1 MPQISKQTLS
11 QFMKTECYRQLKFV
25 LSPHDNK
32 KYEQERL
39 DLNIP
44 PRQEPRPGMDIVRKA
59 GDAWE
64 KEKYAEIEEYFSGFL
79 IVGNANK
86 NGGFSPISL
95 TDVLSKVTEN
105 SFIMQPEYKINESSI
120 FENLFGIKELRK
132 KAYNNVLEISKLRP
146 DIIHVLKPQTYD
158 YYVTP
163 NGKYVPV
170 DKSSTHLQLKVIDIK
185 HTSEPSIA
193 HFSELAYYMI
203 TLSCWIADNNL
214 DDKIQVVC
222 GAVWPGSHDAST
234 IKKNVLECKKNNSTI
249 LADDL
254 LSWMNADLIQI
265 PFEVFTSK
273 IIKFF
278 EKDLSSVLETDWNEL
293 SYHVNSG
300 CKHCDY
306 LGYPWQNAKKEFT
319 FHEDHCMQLAI
330 REDDLSR
337 IADMSKAAKASL
349 KENNV
354 ICGEELSNLNNTDK
368 VFENHQTLKSKRVLY
383 PQRAISLRDGSTIV
397 PSDVGTSSVMP
408 KWSDLSIFITVD
420 FDITSAITASIGM
433 QGIWVNT
440 SDKKNLS
447 FWPSNNKKPMVYVIQ
462 SKDLDV
468 EKNVILKFLE
478 YLQTIID
485 EVRNKDPESTY
496 QIYIWD
502 NIQYEHFKRVIGRN
516 LEYIIQ
522 NPKIRELAWL
532 FPSEETMGNPDIQRQ
547 SPITIVKD
555 CIGSLTA
562 LPIAHYY
569 SLLAVARIYGNPDYS
584 NMFNV
589 HPLFEDALSDQI
601 PSERIHEIWSKISD
615 PRVNWVTQLGVLQET
630 VEKRVRA
637 LHEVTKRIQKDIRNN
652 LIEISPKISKSLNP
666 NKQGKMCYESELLF
680 MFSKLDAKLNELE
693 VLAKR
698 ALPIYEREAK
708 FDSAI
713 LTERIASKERL
724 LKEYK
729 INNDEYTYVF
739 KLSDN
744 STGVRIKDGDFSV
757 ALSPNCDSTFLNK
770 KVFNILTNVSDR
782 IKYKKFEDFLKV
794 TVLKIDREKKVI
806 VIKVNP
812 FFDSD
817 NNRCNPVQELER
829 VGISFEINVS
839 LDPIASDYFTS
850 KLKEALQNIGNPPVS
865 GENVDELTRIKQTGL
880 VKLRP
885 RSTPVSPASKIL
897 WDKSAYL
904 RVPNVLMNGL
914 NDSQRNDILQK
925 ARIDLEN
932 AGLGLNES
940 QIKAWEKALCDS
952 ISIIWGPPGT
962 GKSKTLVSLVQS
974 IIAISNTNKKPIR
987 ILISAFTYNAID
999 NVLFEIADKVDLHD
1013 AQIIRL
1019 CSESKVNRLC
1029 PMNVKQIFTSENT
1042 DISIL
1047 RKTLTENKGITVVA
1061 APPQQIHKL
1070 LKEDSGYSHKEYFDM
1085 VIIDEASQMNVANAI
1100 LIFCALVLD
1109 GSLVLAGDGLQL
1121 PPIHKAEIP
1130 RGCETKLGSIYDY
1143 YEKNNEIEST
1153 MLEINYRSNKE
1164 IVKFIKEA
1172 GYKNKLTSYSPDLKI
1187 RVNELAIKSAQLPKE
1202 LYQCDGWKELI
1213 DPDKKICCFTYPDG
1227 MSSQWNEFEVDAIAA
1242 ICSILKGN
1250 LYSQLQNEKTISG
1263 DYKKLNDEIFSDVD
1277 FWKRGIGIVTP
1288 HRAQQSKISNRLE
1301 QLFASGEPELQD
1313 AIRNCIDTVER
1324 FQGQQRDIIIVSFAL
1339 GDIDMI
1345 ASEEEFIMNLNR
1357 FNVMISRARAK
1368 VIVFLSEELAYYLA
1382 NDIDVLN
1389 ESKLLIKFANNYCD
1403 NKMDLS
1409 LGHFICGKP
1418 NCINGTLK
1426 YM

>member
-11 QFMKTECYRQLKFV
+11 QFMKTECYRQLKFII
-25 LSPHDNK
+25 SPHDNK
-32 KYEQERL
+32 KYEQERI

-59 GDAWE
+59 GEAWE
-64 KEKYAEIEEYFSGFL
+64 KEKYAEIEEYFSDFL
-79 IVGNANK
+79 IIGNANK
-86 NGGFSPISL
+86 NGGFSPIQL
-95 TDVLSKVTEN
+95 IDVIAMATEN
-105 SFIMQPEYKINESSI
+105 SFIMQPEYKINENSV
-120 FENLFGIKELRK
+120 FEDLFGIKELRK
-132 KAYNNVLEISKLRP
+132 IAYNNVLEISKLRP
-146 DIIHVLKPQTYD
+146 DIVHILKPQTYD
-158 YYVTP
+158 HYVTP
-163 NGKYVPV
+163 DGKYVPV

-203 TLSCWIADNNL
+203 TLSCWLADNNL

-234 IKKNVLECKKNNSTI
+234 IKKNVLECKKNNCDISTN
-249 LADDL
+249 DL
-254 LSWMNADLIQI
+254 LNWMNTDLIQI

-273 IIKFF
+273 ILKFF
-278 EKDLSSVLETDWNEL
+278 QKDLPYVLEKDWNEL
-293 SYHVNSG
+293 DYHVNSS

-306 LGYPWQNAKKEFT
+306 LGYPWKNAKKEFT
-319 FHEDHCMQLAI
+319 FHKNHCMQLAI
-330 REDDLSR
+330 KEDDLSR

-349 KENNV
+349 KANDIV
-354 ICGEELSNLNNTDK
+354 CGEKLSNLTNTDK
-368 VFENHQTLKSKRVLY
+368 VFESHQTLKSKRVLY
-383 PQRAISLRDGSTIV
+383 PQRAISLRENKAII
-397 PSDVGTSSVMP
+397 PSNVGTSSVMP
-408 KWSDLSIFITVD
+408 KWSDLSIFLTVD
-420 FDITSAITASIGM
+420 FDITSAITASIGI

-440 SDKKNLS
+440 KDKKNLS
-447 FWPSNNKKPMVYVIQ
+447 FWPSNSKKPMVYVVE

-468 EKNVILKFLE
+468 EKRVILKFLE

-502 NIQYEHFKRVIGRN
+502 NIQYEHFKRVIGRH

-522 NPKIRELAWL
+522 NPKIRELIWL
-532 FPSEETMGNPDIQRQ
+532 FPSEETMGNPEIQRQ

-601 PSERIHEIWSKISD
+601 PSERIHEIWSKIND
-615 PRVNWVTQLGVLQET
+615 PRVNWVTQLGILQET

-637 LHEVTKRIQKDIRNN
+637 LHEVTKKLQKDIRDN
-652 LIEISPKISKSLNP
+652 LIEASPKISKSLNP
-666 NKQGKMCYESELLF
+666 RKQGKMCYESELLF
-680 MFSKLDAKLNELE
+680 MFSKLDAKLGELE

-698 ALPIYEREAK
+698 SLPIYEREAK

-713 LTERIASKERL
+713 LTERIDSKEQI
-724 LKEYK
+724 LKGYK
-729 INNDEYTYVF
+729 IINDEYTYAF

-757 ALSPNCDSTFLNK
+757 ALSPNCDATFLNK
-770 KVFNILTNVSDR
+770 RVFHVLTNASER
-782 IKYKKFEDFLKV
+782 IKYLTLENLLKV
-794 TVLKIDREKKVI
+794 TVLKIDRENKVI
-806 VIKVNP
+806 VIRVNP

-817 NNRCNPVQELER
+817 NNICNPVQELER
-829 VGISFEINVS
+829 VGVSFKKNVS

-850 KLKEALQNIGNPPVS
+850 KLKEALQDIGNPPVS
-865 GENVDELTRIKQTGL
+865 GDSVDELTRIKQTGL

-885 RSTPVSPASKIL
+885 RSTPTTPASKIL
-897 WDKSAYL
+897 WDMSVYHKL
-904 RVPNVLMNGL
+904 PHVLMKGL
-914 NDSQRNDILQK
+914 NDSQRNYILQQ
-925 ARIDLEN
+925 ARNDLEN
-932 AGLGLNES
+932 TALCLNDS
-940 QIKAWEKALCDS
+940 QMKAWEKALSDS

-974 IIAISNTNKKPIR
+974 VITISKIRKKPIR

-999 NVLFEIADKVDLHD
+999 NVLFEIVNKVNLHD
-1013 AQIIRL
+1013 VQTIRL
-1019 CSESKVNRLC
+1019 CSESKENLSC
-1029 PMNVKQIFTSENT
+1029 PIKVKQICTSEKS
-1042 DISIL
+1042 DMDSL
-1047 RKTLTENKGITVVA
+1047 RKTLAENNGITIVA

-1070 LKEDSGYSHKEYFDM
+1070 LIEDSGYSHKEYFDLI
-1085 VIIDEASQMNVANAI
+1085 IIDEASQMNVANAI
-1100 LIFCALVLD
+1100 LVFCSLAMD

-1130 RGCETKLGSIYDY
+1130 LGCENKLGSIYDY
-1143 YEKNNEIEST
+1143 YENNNGIVPT
-1153 MLEINYRSNKE
+1153 MLEINYRSNEE

-1172 GYKNKLTSYSPDLKI
+1172 GYKNKLTSFSPEMKI
-1187 RVNELAIKSAQLPKE
+1187 RIDETAIKNAQLPTGI
-1202 LYQCDGWKELI
+1202 YQCDGWKELI

-1242 ICSILKGN
+1242 ICSLLKGS

-1263 DYKKLNDEIFSDVD
+1263 DYKELNNEIFSDMD
-1277 FWKRGIGIVTP
+1277 FWNKGIGIVTP

-1301 QLFASGEPELQD
+1301 QLFASGNPDLQK

-1324 FQGQQRDIIIVSFAL
+1324 FQGQQRDIIVVSFAL

-1368 VIVFLSEELAYYLA
+1368 VIVFLSDELAYYLA

-1389 ESKLLIKFANNYCD
+1389 ESKLLIKFANTYCD
-1403 NKMDLS
+1403 NKMNLS
-1409 LGHFICGKP
+1409 LGYISDGKP
-1418 NCINGTLK
+1418 KIINGILK